1 MQNHAGMGTELSF
14 LPILFQNIPFH
25 LKMFVKYQL
34 SFLISLDSVLIYA
47 AGRVSCPIQQIELHC
62 QIHPK
67 LPSFIGSIHL
77 HSGAMVLPFPPSP
90 LPPFISWR
98 ALTSASHRVSST
110 SQIHHVNMLNIPPA
124 SSFKDSHLCFRLRLP
139 PPHFSAGQTQSP
151 ASSQP
156 SWKCHRT
163 ATSKN
168 IKDLWGRRPGN
179 RRWIP
184 IKGPGEFGESPK
196 SSGGSPGMRR
206 DWDEIL
212 RDARVMPR
220 LSPAVACSHRKS
232 SQGSQRIFEGPRRSL
247 NRYKSREIDRERERE
262 LWRWGREGGW
272 GVKKGLQKNPEWCQI
287 IPTKAENGKESWTT
301 TKKEGGKKR
310 ERREEKIEGKKK
322 REMNSKLPVNRR
334 VFPVSCSCGRTPRN
348 ENDSEIS
355 SWKRISRVRSE

>member
-156 SWKCHRT
+156 S
-163 ATSKN
+163 
-168 IKDLWGRRPGN
+168 
-179 RRWIP
+179 
-184 IKGPGEFGESPK
+184 
-196 SSGGSPGMRR
+196 
-206 DWDEIL
+206 
-212 RDARVMPR
+212 
-220 LSPAVACSHRKS
+220 
-232 SQGSQRIFEGPRRSL
+232 
-247 NRYKSREIDRERERE
+247 
-262 LWRWGREGGW
+262 
-272 GVKKGLQKNPEWCQI
+272 
-287 IPTKAENGKESWTT
+287 
-301 TKKEGGKKR
+301 
-310 ERREEKIEGKKK
+310 
-322 REMNSKLPVNRR
+322 
-334 VFPVSCSCGRTPRN
+334 
-348 ENDSEIS
+348 
-355 SWKRISRVRSE
+355 